1 MTANIAKE
9 ILKVTKKAGLS
20 PLSRK
25 YSFGKTTWGIKLTPS
40 LFRLNSFL

>member
-1 MTANIAKE
+1 MTLANIAKE

-25 YSFGKTTWGIKLTPS
+25 YSFGKTT
-40 LFRLNSFL
+40 